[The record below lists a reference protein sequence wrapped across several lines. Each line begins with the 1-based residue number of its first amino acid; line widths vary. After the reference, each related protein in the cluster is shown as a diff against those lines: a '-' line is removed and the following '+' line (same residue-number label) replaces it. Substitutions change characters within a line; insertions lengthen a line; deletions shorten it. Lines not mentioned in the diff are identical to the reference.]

1 MKGGDFMA
9 NKTAIVNAR
18 VEEDVKAKAESIL
31 SRMGIPASVGIN
43 MFYHQIIYCNGL
55 PFTPKVPRTMPSIGN
70 LTTEDFNSRMA
81 EGLSD
86 AKAGRGKTLDDAFN
100 QLLGDLPT
108 GDTENE

>member
-1 MKGGDFMA
+1 MA

-18 VEEDVKAKAESIL
+18 VEEDE
-31 SRMGIPASVGIN
+31 
-43 MFYHQIIYCNGL
+43 IIYCNGL

-100 QLLGDLPT
+100 QLLGDLPA